1 MFEQNSYTMP
11 GTAREFMYKV
21 YGWMATAL
29 AVTAAIAYYIGTTP
43 AIYTQLFQSSFLLIG
58 IVIAQVALVMFL
70 GWKIMSL
77 SYTEAVIAFMAYAML
92 VGVTTSSVLLVYTM
106 ASIYLAFIITAGM
119 FGAMA
124 LYGYYTEA
132 DLSSMGSFLVMG
144 LFGVMLAMLVNMWFK
159 NPLADYYIS
168 LAAVG
173 IFTLLTAYDV
183 QKIKRIGESL
193 MVDAETKKKLAIL
206 GALTLYLDFINLF
219 LHLLRVMGKKRN

>member
-1 MFEQNSYTMP
+1 MLKQY
-11 GTAREFMYKV
+11 
-21 YGWMATAL
+21 AL
-29 AVTAAIAYYIGTTP
+29 WLMQCWWRYYF
-43 AIYTQLFQSSFLLIG
+43 LSLLI
-58 IVIAQVALVMFL
+58 
-70 GWKIMSL
+70 
-77 SYTEAVIAFMAYAML
+77 
-92 VGVTTSSVLLVYTM
+92 YTM

-168 LAAVG
+168 LVAVG

-219 LHLLRVMGKKRN
+219 LHLLRIMGKKRD

>member
-21 YGWMATAL
+21 YGWMSAAL
-29 AVTAAIAYYIGTTP
+29 AVTAAVAYYVGTTP
-43 AIYTQLFQSSFLLIG
+43 AIYTELFKSPFLLIG
-58 IVIAQVALVMFL
+58 IVIAQIGLVIFL

-77 SYTEAVIAFMAYAML
+77 SYVEAVTAFMVYAFL

-106 ASIYLAFIITAGM
+106 ASVYLAFIITAGM

-132 DLSSMGSFLVMG
+132 DLSSMGSFLTMG
-144 LFGVMLAMLVNMWFK
+144 LFGVMLAMLVNMWFR

-193 MVDAETKKKLAIL
+193 MVDAETKKKLAIV

-219 LHLLRVMGKKRN
+219 LHLVKVMGKKRD

>member
-21 YGWMATAL
+21 YGWMSAAL
-29 AVTAAIAYYIGTTP
+29 AVTAAVAYYIGTTP
-43 AIYTQLFQSSFLLIG
+43 AIYTQLFQSPFLLIG
-58 IVIAQVALVMFL
+58 IVIAQIGLVLFL
-70 GWKIMSL
+70 SWKIMSL
-77 SYTEAVIAFMAYAML
+77 SYPEAVTAFMTYALL

-132 DLSSMGSFLVMG
+132 DLSSMGSFLTMG

-193 MVDAETKKKLAIL
+193 MVDAETKKKLAII

-219 LHLLRVMGKKRN
+219 LHLLRVMGKKRD

>member
-21 YGWMATAL
+21 YGWMSAAL
-29 AVTAAIAYYIGTTP
+29 AVTAAVAYYVGTTP
-43 AIYTQLFQSSFLLIG
+43 AIYTQIFQSPFLLIG
-58 IVIAQVALVMFL
+58 IVIAQIALVMFL
-70 GWKIMSL
+70 RWKIMSF
-77 SYTEAVIAFMAYAML
+77 SHAEAVVAFMAYALL
-92 VGVTTSSVLLVYTM
+92 VGITTASVLLIYTM
-106 ASIYLAFIITAGM
+106 ASVYLAFIVTAGM

-144 LFGVMLAMLVNMWFK
+144 LWGVMLAMLVNMWFQ

-183 QKIKRIGESL
+183 QKIKRLGESL
-193 MVDAETKKKLAIL
+193 TVDAETKKKLAIL

-219 LHLLRVMGKKRN
+219 LNLLRVMGKKRD

>member
-1 MFEQNSYTMP
+1 MWEQNSYTMP

-21 YGWMATAL
+21 YGWMAAAL
-29 AVTAAIAYYIGTTP
+29 AVTAAVAYYIGTTP
-43 AIYTQLFQSSFLLIG
+43 AVYTQLFHSPVLLIG
-58 IVIAQVALVMFL
+58 IVIAQVALVVFL
-70 GWKIMSL
+70 SWKIMSL
-77 SYTEAVIAFMAYAML
+77 SPAEAVIAFMAYAML

-106 ASIYLAFIITAGM
+106 ASVYLAFIVTAGM

-124 LYGYYTEA
+124 LYGYYTQA

-144 LFGVMLAMLVNMWFK
+144 LWGIVLAMLVNMWFQ

-183 QKIKRIGESL
+183 QKIKRLGESL
-193 MVDAETKKKLAIL
+193 MVDAETKKKLAVL

-219 LHLLRVMGKKRN
+219 LHLLRVMGKKRD

>member
-29 AVTAAIAYYIGTTP
+29 AVTAAVAYYVGTTP
-43 AIYTQLFQSSFLLIG
+43 AIYTQLFQSPILVIA
-58 IVIAQVALVMFL
+58 IVIAQVGLVLFL
-70 GWKIMSL
+70 GWKIKSL
-77 SYTEAVIAFMAYAML
+77 SYTEAVIAFMAYAVL

-106 ASIYLAFIITAGM
+106 ASVYLAFIITAGM

-193 MVDAETKKKLAIL
+193 MTDAETKKKLAIA

-219 LHLLRVMGKKRN
+219 LHLLRVMGKKRD

>member
-21 YGWMATAL
+21 YGWMSVAL
-29 AVTAAIAYYIGTTP
+29 AMTAAIAYYVGTTP
-43 AIYTQLFQSSFLLIG
+43 AIYTQLFNSMPLLIG
-58 IVIAQVALVMFL
+58 IVIAQVALVVFL
-70 GWKIMSL
+70 SWKIMSL
-77 SYTEAVIAFMAYAML
+77 SHTEAVIAFMAYAML
-92 VGVTTSSVLLVYTM
+92 VGVTTSSVLLIYTM

-219 LHLLRVMGKKRN
+219 LHLLRIMGKKRD

>member
-29 AVTAAIAYYIGTTP
+29 AVTAAVAYYVGTTP
-43 AIYTQLFQSSFLLIG
+43 AIHTQIFQSPGLLLG
-58 IVIAQVALVMFL
+58 IVIAQVALVLFL

-77 SYTEAVIAFMAYAML
+77 SYTQATGAFMAYAVL
-92 VGVTTSSVLLVYTM
+92 VGITTSSVLLVYTM
-106 ASIYLAFIITAGM
+106 ASVYLAFIITAGM
-119 FGAMA
+119 FGSMA
-124 LYGYYTEA
+124 LYGYYTQA
-132 DLSSMGSFLVMG
+132 DLSSMGSFLMMG
-144 LFGVMLAMLVNMWFK
+144 LWGVVLAMLVNMWFK

-168 LAAVG
+168 LVAVG

-193 MVDAETKKKLAIL
+193 MTDPETKNKLAIY

-219 LHLLRVMGKKRN
+219 LHLVRVMGKKRD

>member
-29 AVTAAIAYYIGTTP
+29 AVTAAVAYYVGTTP
-43 AIYTQLFQSSFLLIG
+43 AICTQLFQSPFLLIG
-58 IVIAQVALVMFL
+58 IVIAQVALVLFL

-77 SYTEAVIAFMAYAML
+77 SYAEAVIAFMAYALL
-92 VGVTTSSVLLVYTM
+92 VGITTSSVLLVYTM
-106 ASIYLAFIITAGM
+106 ASVYLAFVITAGM

-124 LYGYYTEA
+124 LYGYYTQA

-144 LFGVMLAMLVNMWFK
+144 IWGVALAMLVNMWFQ

-193 MVDAETKKKLAIL
+193 MVDAETKKKLAIV

-219 LHLLRVMGKKRN
+219 LHLLRVMGKKRD

>member
-119 FGAMA
+119 FAAMA
-124 LYGYYTEA
+124 LYGYYTDA

-144 LFGVMLAMLVNMWFK
+144 LFGIMLAMFVNMWFK

-183 QKIKRIGESL
+183 QKIKRIVESL

-206 GALTLYLDFINLF
+206 AALTLYLDFINLF
-219 LHLLRVMGKKRN
+219 LHLLRVMGKKRD

>member
-21 YGWMATAL
+21 YGWMAVAL
-29 AVTAAIAYYIGTTP
+29 AVTAAVAYYVGTTP
-43 AIYTQLFQSSFLLIG
+43 AIHTQLFQSPILLIG
-58 IVIAQVALVMFL
+58 IVIAQVGLVIFL
-70 GWKIMSL
+70 GWKIHSL
-77 SYTEAVIAFMAYAML
+77 SYPEAVTAFMAYALL

-132 DLSSMGSFLVMG
+132 DLSSMGSFLTMG
-144 LFGVMLAMLVNMWFK
+144 LFGVMLAMLVNMWFQ

-219 LHLLRVMGKKRN
+219 LHLLRVMGKKRD

>member
-21 YGWMATAL
+21 YGWMAVAL
-29 AVTAAIAYYIGTTP
+29 AVTAAVAYYVGTTP
-43 AIYTQLFQSSFLLIG
+43 AIYTELFKSPILLIG
-58 IVIAQVALVMFL
+58 IVIAQIGLVLFL
-70 GWKIMSL
+70 SWKIMSL
-77 SYTEAVIAFMAYAML
+77 SYPEAVTAFMAYALL

-132 DLSSMGSFLVMG
+132 DLSSMGSFLTMG
-144 LFGVMLAMLVNMWFK
+144 LFGVMLAMLVNMWFQ

-193 MVDAETKKKLAIL
+193 MVDAQTKKKLAIL

-219 LHLLRVMGKKRN
+219 LHLLRVMGKKRD